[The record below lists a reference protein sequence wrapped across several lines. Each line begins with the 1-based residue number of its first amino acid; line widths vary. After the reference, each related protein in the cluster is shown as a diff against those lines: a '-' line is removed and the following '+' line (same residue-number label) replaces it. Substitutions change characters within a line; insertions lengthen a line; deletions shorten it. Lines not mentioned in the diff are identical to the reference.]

1 MLKKDLFVM
10 LGLPFTIKFSKVRM
24 LKVKVPYT
32 NLSSQPVQI
41 TLDSLILVVEPL
53 PRQEWK
59 VSDSWSFDNKR
70 KMLEDFIQLMQEQIK
85 N

>member
-1 MLKKDLFVM
+1 MLKSNLFVM
-10 LGLPFTIKFSKVRM
+10 LGLPFTIKYSKVRM

-41 TLDSLILVVEPL
+41 LLDSLTLVVEPL

-59 VSDSWSFDNKR
+59 VSDSWSFESKR
-70 KMLEDFIQLMQEQIK
+70 KLMEEFVQLMVEK
-85 N
+85 LNS